1 MNDPQ
6 PYSTSK
12 SLPISQWA
20 EEDRP
25 REKMLSQGKKS
36 LTDSEL
42 LAILLRT
49 GVAGTSA
56 IDLAKKMLQESHNSL
71 TDLSRM
77 EITDLMKIHKGLG
90 PAKAVTVLAALELGN
105 RMMREARE
113 VKDDIVRSSDDLFH
127 YIGPSIW
134 DLPNEEF
141 WAIYLNQRNKVVRK
155 QRIGSGGLTQTTV
168 DHRIIFREA
177 LQYNAVAIAVAHNH
191 PSGSLQPSKADK
203 ELTQRISA
211 AGKILNIR
219 LIDHLI
225 VGILPEGG
233 PNYFSF
239 AEAGLL

>member
-6 PYSTSK
+6 PNSTSK

-49 GVAGTSA
+49 GGAGTSA

-90 PAKAVTVLAALELGN
+90 PA
-105 RMMREARE
+105 
-113 VKDDIVRSSDDLFH
+113 
-127 YIGPSIW
+127 
-134 DLPNEEF
+134 
-141 WAIYLNQRNKVVRK
+141 
-155 QRIGSGGLTQTTV
+155 
-168 DHRIIFREA
+168 
-177 LQYNAVAIAVAHNH
+177 
-191 PSGSLQPSKADK
+191 
-203 ELTQRISA
+203 
-211 AGKILNIR
+211 
-219 LIDHLI
+219 
-225 VGILPEGG
+225 
-233 PNYFSF
+233 
-239 AEAGLL
+239 